1 MVDKAGSAI
10 DKAAAGDRVK
20 LTKEAR
26 QQLEDEENFQGMVD
40 TARRVGSYPMDGEP
54 R

>member
-1 MVDKAGSAI
+1 VSPGGGHILSSGNSITSAV
-10 DKAAAGDRVK
+10 RP
-20 LTKEAR
+20 
-26 QQLEDEENFQGMVD
+26 ENFQGMVD